1 MLKIG
6 VFLVEKELKFKI
18 YNKVLNKCFKVTR
31 IDYMD
36 EVIYYFDRE
45 KNDEDIVS
53 FNDSVLLMPTG
64 IYDCSGREIFEG
76 DVITYQESSFTYKK
90 TAEII
95 YENGCFITKQLFPKN
110 LELKAQKE
118 NLIIDDFK
126 DLLCVATSSISKP
139 IKIIGNIF
147 TYKLSKNNSKIKIEV

>member
-1 MLKIG
+1 M
-6 VFLVEKELKFKI
+6 EKNLKFKI

-36 EVIYYFDRE
+36 EVVYYFDRD

-53 FNDSVLLMPTG
+53 FDDSVLLMPTG
-64 IYDCSGREIFEG
+64 ICDSLGREIFEG
-76 DVITYQESSFTYKK
+76 DVISYQESSFTYKK

-95 YENGCFITKQLFPKN
+95 YEDGCFMTKQLFPKN

-118 NLIIDDFK
+118 NLIVDDFK
-126 DLLCVATSSISKP
+126 DLLCVATSSICKP
-139 IKIIGNIF
+139 IKIIGNVF

>member
-1 MLKIG
+1 MLEIG

-18 YNKVLNKCFKVTR
+18 YNKLLNKCFKVTR

-36 EVIYYFDRE
+36 EVVYYFDRE

-53 FNDSVLLMPTG
+53 FKDSVLLMPTG

-76 DVITYQESSFTYKK
+76 DVISYQENSFTYKK
-90 TAEII
+90 TDEII

>member
-1 MLKIG
+1 
-6 VFLVEKELKFKI
+6 VFLVEKELRFKI

-36 EVIYYFDRE
+36 EVVYYYDRD
-45 KNDEDIVS
+45 KNDEEIVS
-53 FNDSVLLMPTG
+53 FEDSILLMPTG
-64 IYDCSGREIFEG
+64 ICDSSGREIFEG
-76 DVITYQESSFTYKK
+76 DVVTYQENSFTYKK

-95 YENGCFITKQLFPKN
+95 YEDGCFMTKQIFPKS
-110 LELKAQKE
+110 LEVKAQKE
-118 NLIIDDFK
+118 NLILNDFK
-126 DLLCVATSSISKP
+126 DLLCVATSSKAKA

>member
-95 YENGCFITKQLFPKN
+95 YENGCFMTKQLFPKN

-139 IKIIGNIF
+139 IKIIGNVF

>member
-1 MLKIG
+1 MLEIG
-6 VFLVEKELKFKI
+6 VFLVEKEFKFKI
-18 YNKVLNKCFKVTR
+18 YNKILNKCFKVTR

-36 EVIYYFDRE
+36 EVVYYFDRE

-53 FNDSVLLMPTG
+53 FKDSVLLMPTG

-76 DVITYQESSFTYKK
+76 DVISYQENSFTYKK

>member
-1 MLKIG
+1 M
-6 VFLVEKELKFKI
+6 EKELKFKI
-18 YNKVLNKCFKVTR
+18 YNKLLNKCFKVTR

-36 EVIYYFDRE
+36 EVVYYFDRE

-53 FNDSVLLMPTG
+53 FKDSVLLMPTG

>member
-1 MLKIG
+1 M
-6 VFLVEKELKFKI
+6 EKEFKFKI
-18 YNKVLNKCFKVTR
+18 YNKILNKCFKVTR

-36 EVIYYFDRE
+36 KVVYYFDKS

-53 FNDSVLLMPTG
+53 FDDSVLLMPTG
-64 IYDCSGREIFEG
+64 IYDSSGREIFEG

-90 TAEII
+90 TAEVI
-95 YENGCFITKQLFPKN
+95 YEDGCFMTKQLFPKS
-110 LELKAQKE
+110 LEIKAQKE

>member
-1 MLKIG
+1 MLEIG

-18 YNKVLNKCFKVTR
+18 YNKLLNKCFKVTR

-36 EVIYYFDRE
+36 EVVYYFDRE

-53 FNDSVLLMPTG
+53 FKDSVLLMPTG

-76 DVITYQESSFTYKK
+76 DVISYQENSFTYKK

>member
-1 MLKIG
+1 M
-6 VFLVEKELKFKI
+6 EKEFKFKI

-31 IDYMD
+31 IDYID
-36 EVIYYFDRE
+36 EIIYYFDKE

-53 FNDSVLLMPTG
+53 FNDSTLLMPTG
-64 IYDCSGREIFEG
+64 IYDASGREIFEG
-76 DVITYQESSFTYKK
+76 DVITYQENSFTYKK

-95 YENGCFITKQLFPKN
+95 YEDGCFMTKQLFPKN

-118 NLIIDDFK
+118 NMIIDDFK
-126 DLLCVATSSISKP
+126 DLLCVATSSISRP

-147 TYKLSKNNSKIKIEV
+147 TYKLSKNNCKIKIEV

>member
-1 MLKIG
+1 M
-6 VFLVEKELKFKI
+6 EKNLKFKI

-36 EVIYYFDRE
+36 EVVYYFDRE

-53 FNDSVLLMPTG
+53 FKDSVLLMPTG

-76 DVITYQESSFTYKK
+76 DVISYQENSFTYKK

>member
-1 MLKIG
+1 M
-6 VFLVEKELKFKI
+6 EKELKFKI
-18 YNKVLNKCFKVTR
+18 YNKLLNKCFKVTR

-36 EVIYYFDRE
+36 EVVYYFDRE

-53 FNDSVLLMPTG
+53 FKDSVLLMPTG

-76 DVITYQESSFTYKK
+76 DVISYQENSFTYKK

-95 YENGCFITKQLFPKN
+95 YENGCFMTKQLFPKN

>member
-6 VFLVEKELKFKI
+6 VFLVEKNLKFKI

-36 EVIYYFDRE
+36 EVVYYFDRD

-53 FNDSVLLMPTG
+53 FDDAVLLMPTG
-64 IYDCSGREIFEG
+64 ICDSSGREIFEG

-95 YENGCFITKQLFPKN
+95 YEDGCFMTRQLFPKN

-118 NLIIDDFK
+118 NLIVDDFK
-126 DLLCVATSSISKP
+126 DLLCVATSSICKP
-139 IKIIGNIF
+139 IKIIGNVF
-147 TYKLSKNNSKIKIEV
+147 TYKLSKNNDKIKIEV

>member
-1 MLKIG
+1 M
-6 VFLVEKELKFKI
+6 EKEFKFKI

-31 IDYMD
+31 IDYID
-36 EVIYYFDRE
+36 EVIYYFDKE

-64 IYDCSGREIFEG
+64 IYDASGREIFEG
-76 DVITYQESSFTYKK
+76 DVITYQENSFTYKK

-95 YENGCFITKQLFPKN
+95 YEDGCFMTKQLFPKN

-118 NLIIDDFK
+118 NMIIDDFK
-126 DLLCVATSSISKP
+126 DLLCVATSSISRP

-147 TYKLSKNNSKIKIEV
+147 TYKLSKNNCKIKIEV

>member
-1 MLKIG
+1 M
-6 VFLVEKELKFKI
+6 EKELRFKI

-36 EVIYYFDRE
+36 EVVYYYDRD
-45 KNDEDIVS
+45 KNDEEIVS
-53 FNDSVLLMPTG
+53 FEDSILLMPTG
-64 IYDCSGREIFEG
+64 ICDSSGREIFEG
-76 DVITYQESSFTYKK
+76 DVVTYQENSFTYKK

-95 YENGCFITKQLFPKN
+95 YEDGCFMTKQIFPKS
-110 LELKAQKE
+110 LEVKAQKE
-118 NLIIDDFK
+118 NLILNDFK
-126 DLLCVATSSISKP
+126 DLLCVATSSKAKA

>member
-1 MLKIG
+1 M
-6 VFLVEKELKFKI
+6 EKEFKFKI

-31 IDYMD
+31 IDYID
-36 EVIYYFDRE
+36 EIIYYFDKE

-53 FNDSVLLMPTG
+53 FNDSTLLMPTG
-64 IYDCSGREIFEG
+64 IYDASGREIFEG
-76 DVITYQESSFTYKK
+76 DVITYQENSFTYKK

-95 YENGCFITKQLFPKN
+95 YEDGCFMTKQLFPRN

-118 NLIIDDFK
+118 NMIIDDFK
-126 DLLCVATSSISKP
+126 DLLCVATSSISRP

-147 TYKLSKNNSKIKIEV
+147 TYKLSKNNCKIKIEV

>member
-1 MLKIG
+1 M
-6 VFLVEKELKFKI
+6 EKELKFKI

-53 FNDSVLLMPTG
+53 FKDSVLLMPTG

-76 DVITYQESSFTYKK
+76 DVISYQENSFTYKK

-139 IKIIGNIF
+139 IKIIGNVF

>member
-1 MLKIG
+1 M
-6 VFLVEKELKFKI
+6 EKELKFKI
-18 YNKVLNKCFKVTR
+18 YNKLLNKCFKVTR

-36 EVIYYFDRE
+36 EVVYYFDRE

-53 FNDSVLLMPTG
+53 FKDSVLLMPTG

-76 DVITYQESSFTYKK
+76 DVISYQENSFTYKK

>member
-6 VFLVEKELKFKI
+6 VFFVEKNLKFKI

-31 IDYMD
+31 IDYID
-36 EVIYYFDRE
+36 EVIYYFDKE

-64 IYDCSGREIFEG
+64 IYDASGREIFEG
-76 DVITYQESSFTYKK
+76 DVITYQENSFTYKK

-95 YENGCFITKQLFPKN
+95 YEDGCFMTKQLFPKN

-118 NLIIDDFK
+118 NMIIDDFK
-126 DLLCVATSSISKP
+126 DLLCVATSSISRP

-147 TYKLSKNNSKIKIEV
+147 TYKLSKNNCKIKIEV

>member
-1 MLKIG
+1 M
-6 VFLVEKELKFKI
+6 EKELKFKI

-31 IDYMD
+31 IDYID
-36 EVIYYFDRE
+36 EVIYYFDKE
-45 KNDEDIVS
+45 KNDEDIIS

-64 IYDCSGREIFEG
+64 IYDASGREIFEG
-76 DVITYQESSFTYKK
+76 DVITYQENSFTYKK

-95 YENGCFITKQLFPKN
+95 YEDGCFMTKQLFPKN

-118 NLIIDDFK
+118 NMIIDDFK
-126 DLLCVATSSISKP
+126 DLLCVATSSISRP

-147 TYKLSKNNSKIKIEV
+147 TYKLSKNNCKIKIEV

>member
-1 MLKIG
+1 M
-6 VFLVEKELKFKI
+6 EKELKFKI

-36 EVIYYFDRE
+36 EVVYYFDRE

-53 FNDSVLLMPTG
+53 FKDSVLLMPTG

-76 DVITYQESSFTYKK
+76 DVISYQENSFTYKK

>member
-53 FNDSVLLMPTG
+53 FKDSVLLMPTG

-76 DVITYQESSFTYKK
+76 DVISYQENSFTYKK

>member
-1 MLKIG
+1 M
-6 VFLVEKELKFKI
+6 EKELKFKI

-36 EVIYYFDRE
+36 EIIYYFDKE
-45 KNDEDIVS
+45 KNDESIVS
-53 FNDSVLLMPTG
+53 FNDSTLLMPTG
-64 IYDCSGREIFEG
+64 IYDASGRELFEG
-76 DVITYQESSFTYKK
+76 DVITYQENSFTYKK
-90 TAEII
+90 TAEVI
-95 YENGCFITKQLFPKN
+95 YENGCFLTRQLFPKN

-118 NLIIDDFK
+118 NLIMDDFK
-126 DLLCVATSSISKP
+126 DLLCIATSSTCKP

>member
-1 MLKIG
+1 M
-6 VFLVEKELKFKI
+6 EKNLKFKI

-36 EVIYYFDRE
+36 EVVYYFDRD

-53 FNDSVLLMPTG
+53 FDDAVLLMPTG
-64 IYDCSGREIFEG
+64 ICDSSGREIFEG

-95 YENGCFITKQLFPKN
+95 YEDGCFMTRQLFPKN

-118 NLIIDDFK
+118 NLIVDDFK

>member
-1 MLKIG
+1 M
-6 VFLVEKELKFKI
+6 EQELRFKI

-36 EVIYYFDRE
+36 EVVYYYDRD
-45 KNDEDIVS
+45 KNDEEIVS
-53 FNDSVLLMPTG
+53 FEDSILLMPTG
-64 IYDCSGREIFEG
+64 ICDSSGREIFEG
-76 DVITYQESSFTYKK
+76 DVVTYQENSFTYKK

-95 YENGCFITKQLFPKN
+95 YEDGCFMTKQIFPKS
-110 LELKAQKE
+110 LEVKAQKE
-118 NLIIDDFK
+118 NLILNDFK
-126 DLLCVATSSISKP
+126 DLLCVATSSKAKA

>member
-1 MLKIG
+1 M
-6 VFLVEKELKFKI
+6 EKELKFKI

-76 DVITYQESSFTYKK
+76 DVISYQENSFTYKK

>member
-6 VFLVEKELKFKI
+6 VFLVEKEFKFKI
-18 YNKVLNKCFKVTR
+18 YNKILNKCFKVTR

-36 EVIYYFDRE
+36 KDVYYFDKS

-53 FNDSVLLMPTG
+53 FDHSVLLMPTG
-64 IYDCSGREIFEG
+64 IYDSSGREIFEG

-90 TAEII
+90 TAEVI
-95 YENGCFITKQLFPKN
+95 YEDGCFMTKQLFPKS
-110 LELKAQKE
+110 LEIKAQKE

-126 DLLCVATSSISKP
+126 DLLCVATSSTCKP
-139 IKIIGNIF
+139 IKIIGNVF

>member
-1 MLKIG
+1 M
-6 VFLVEKELKFKI
+6 EKELKFKI

-31 IDYMD
+31 IDYID
-36 EVIYYFDRE
+36 EVIYYFAKE

-53 FNDSVLLMPTG
+53 FNDATLLMPTG
-64 IYDCSGREIFEG
+64 IYDASGREIFEG
-76 DVITYQESSFTYKK
+76 DVITYQENSFTYKK

-95 YENGCFITKQLFPKN
+95 YEDGCFMTKQLFPKN

-118 NLIIDDFK
+118 NMIIDDFK
-126 DLLCVATSSISKP
+126 DLLCVATSSISRP

-147 TYKLSKNNSKIKIEV
+147 TYKLSKNNCKIKIEV

>member
-1 MLKIG
+1 MLEIG

-18 YNKVLNKCFKVTR
+18 YNKLLNKCFKVTR

-53 FNDSVLLMPTG
+53 FKDSVLLMPTG

-76 DVITYQESSFTYKK
+76 DVISYQENSFTYKK

-95 YENGCFITKQLFPKN
+95 YENGCFMTKQLFPKN

>member
-1 MLKIG
+1 M
-6 VFLVEKELKFKI
+6 EKELKFKI
-18 YNKVLNKCFKVTR
+18 YNKLLNKCFKVTR

-53 FNDSVLLMPTG
+53 FKDSVLLMPTG

-76 DVITYQESSFTYKK
+76 DVISYQENSFTYKK

-139 IKIIGNIF
+139 IKIIGNVF

>member
-1 MLKIG
+1 MLEIG

-18 YNKVLNKCFKVTR
+18 YNKLLNKCFKVTR

-36 EVIYYFDRE
+36 EVVYYFDRE

-53 FNDSVLLMPTG
+53 FKDSVLLMPTG

-76 DVITYQESSFTYKK
+76 DVISYQENSFTYKK

-126 DLLCVATSSISKP
+126 DLLCVAKSYISKP

>member
-1 MLKIG
+1 M
-6 VFLVEKELKFKI
+6 EKELKFKI

-31 IDYMD
+31 IDYID
-36 EVIYYFDRE
+36 EIIYYFDKE

-64 IYDCSGREIFEG
+64 IYDASGREIFEG
-76 DVITYQESSFTYKK
+76 DVITYQENSFTYKK

-95 YENGCFITKQLFPKN
+95 YEDGCFMTKPLFPKN

-118 NLIIDDFK
+118 NMIIDDFK
-126 DLLCVATSSISKP
+126 DLLCVATSSISRP

-147 TYKLSKNNSKIKIEV
+147 TYKLSKNNCKIKIEV

>member
-1 MLKIG
+1 M
-6 VFLVEKELKFKI
+6 EKELRFKI

-36 EVIYYFDRE
+36 EVVYYYDRD
-45 KNDEDIVS
+45 KNDEEIVS
-53 FNDSVLLMPTG
+53 FEDSILLMPTG
-64 IYDCSGREIFEG
+64 ICDSSGREIFEG
-76 DVITYQESSFTYKK
+76 DVVTYQENSFTYKK

-95 YENGCFITKQLFPKN
+95 YEDGCFMAKQIFPKS
-110 LELKAQKE
+110 LEVKAQKE
-118 NLIIDDFK
+118 NLILNDFK
-126 DLLCVATSSISKP
+126 DLLCVATSSKAKA

>member
-1 MLKIG
+1 M
-6 VFLVEKELKFKI
+6 EKELKFKI

-31 IDYMD
+31 LDYID
-36 EVIYYFDRE
+36 EVIYYFDKE

-64 IYDCSGREIFEG
+64 IYDASGREIFEG
-76 DVITYQESSFTYKK
+76 DVITYQENSFTYKK

-95 YENGCFITKQLFPKN
+95 YEDGCFMTKQLFPKN

-118 NLIIDDFK
+118 NMIIDDFK
-126 DLLCVATSSISKP
+126 DLLCVATSSISRP

-147 TYKLSKNNSKIKIEV
+147 TYKLSKNNCKIKIEV